1 MSEATGLKKRLAE
14 AGKGKGAGGMAAFL
28 LKWLALGS
36 LVGALAGTASAL
48 FLWSLELATETRLE
62 HSWLL
67 FLLPAAGFFVS
78 WIYRQYGGTAI
89 RGSNLI
95 LESIHEGR
103 ERIPLRMA
111 PLVLGGTVLTHLTG
125 GSAGREGTAVQMGG
139 SLAWL
144 AGTLVRSGA
153 ADRRILL
160 LCGMAGGF
168 GSVFGTPLAGA
179 VFGVEVLAIGMLR
192 HGALYP
198 CLVAAL
204 VGDAVTRAWGIGHA
218 AYRIGEVPAESFGTL
233 AAVAIAA
240 VAFGL
245 AARLFIAAVHG
256 VRRLA
261 TRLVA
266 PAPGR
271 AAACGAVIVLLAL
284 LVGGGDYLGLSLP
297 LLQDSFAPAGT
308 VEPFAWLWK
317 LVFTALTLGAGFQGG
332 EVTPLFVI
340 GSTLGHALAP
350 LLQLPAPLLAGL
362 GLVGVFSAAANTP
375 LACFVLGLELFGADA
390 AAYLLVASVI
400 AYLCSGS
407 ASIYSSQRRTIRKDG
422 REPVG

>member
-1 MSEATGLKKRLAE
+1 MGESKSQNKRLRE
-14 AGKGKGAGGMAAFL
+14 AGMGMAGIAAFL

-36 LVGALAGTASAL
+36 LVGALAGSASAL
-48 FLWSLELATETRLE
+48 LLWSLELATDTRMA
-62 HSWLL
+62 HPWLL
-67 FLLPAAGFFVS
+67 ALLPAAGFFVS
-78 WIYRQYGGTAI
+78 WTYRQVGGSAI

-153 ADRRILL
+153 DDRRILL

-179 VFGVEVLAIGMLR
+179 LFGVEVLAIGLLR

-218 AYRIGEVPAESFGTL
+218 VYPLGEVPPESFAAL
-233 AAVAIAA
+233 AAVALAA

-261 TRLVA
+261 TRLVPSA
-266 PAPGR
+266 PWR
-271 AAACGAVIVLLAL
+271 SAAGGTVIALLAL
-284 LVGGGDYLGLSLP
+284 LVGGGNYLGLSLP
-297 LLQDSFAPAGT
+297 LLQDSFAPSGSI
-308 VEPFAWLWK
+308 EPFDWLGK
-317 LVFTALTLGAGFQGG
+317 LLFTALTLGTGFQGG

-400 AYLCSGS
+400 AYLCSGT
-407 ASIYSSQRRTIRKDG
+407 ASIYSSQRRTYRKDG
-422 REPVG
+422 RDPAD